1 MKNNDN
7 FYTLISGAT
16 GGLGQAFVYVTLKQN
31 QNLILLGTNE
41 EKLTTLKKSVE
52 KEYPNANIITFKC
65 DYSSNQDINSL
76 FDFLSEKKIKVNLLI
91 NNAGLICEGS
101 EKHTSYE
108 TIEKCITINN
118 IATSKVTKFII
129 ENRPSSHLD
138 IITISSLASNYPLP
152 FMALYAST
160 KAYLKNYMLAL
171 REEYKKDNINILTV
185 LPGAIATSDD
195 MKKAIEAQGLKGKL
209 SAVSPKKIA
218 QNSLKKVRKNK
229 PLYIPGWFNKLTN
242 IVSKIT
248 PLSVQIK
255 VAGKMWKKSQA
266 KRNIK

>member
-1 MKNNDN
+1 MNNNDT
-7 FYTLISGAT
+7 FFTLISGAT
-16 GGLGQAFVYVTLKQN
+16 GGLGQAFVYASIPQN
-31 QNLILLGTNE
+31 QNLLLLGTSE
-41 EKLTTLKKSVE
+41 EKLNKLKKSIE
-52 KEYPNANIITFKC
+52 KEYPDSNIITFRC
-65 DYSSNQDINSL
+65 DYSSSQDIDNL
-76 FDFLSEKKIKVNLLI
+76 FTFLLEKDIKVNLLI

-101 EKHTSYE
+101 EKHTSYD

-129 ENRPSSHLD
+129 ENKSATHLD

-171 REEYKKDNINILTV
+171 REEYKKEDINILTV
-185 LPGAIATSDD
+185 LPGAIATSAD

-218 QNSLKKVRKNK
+218 QVSLKKVRKNK
-229 PLYIPGWFNKLTN
+229 AQYIPGWFNKLTN
-242 IVSKIT
+242 VVSKIT

-255 VAGKMWKKSQA
+255 VAGKMWKKSQN